1 MDFWV
6 ETDAPLQGWGAR
18 SEKEMKEGRWT
29 HEEGVLHITYNIRTS
44 GKMFCIKLFFSR
56 KSVQNIYVLKLTIQ
70 QLFYI
75 SMQWAVCNQSNYIIH
90 GKEMKLVFPTKIVYF
105 CSVYPRH

>member
-6 ETDAPLQGWGAR
+6 ETDATLQGRGAR
-18 SEKEMKEGRWT
+18 FEKKIKGGRWT
-29 HEEGVLHITYNIRTS
+29 HEEGVLHSTCNILELLAICFALNS
-44 GKMFCIKLFFSR
+44 FFKR

-75 SMQWAVCNQSNYIIH
+75 SMQWAVCNQSN
-90 GKEMKLVFPTKIVYF
+90 
-105 CSVYPRH
+105 